1 MRDFLKAVKLL
12 LIDLASTFLFL
23 VLFLT
28 THNVIL
34 SVTLGMALG
43 LVGIGTQFVRR
54 KPIHTMQWL
63 SLFLTI
69 AVGTATL
76 LTKDPR
82 FVLFKPSVI
91 YAIVGVV
98 MLKRG
103 WLNPYVPAIARTVAP
118 DVVVV
123 VGFVW
128 AGLMF
133 VSAAVNAVVALTCSV
148 AIWALTMPIFA
159 MSSKVAVFLF
169 TFAAIRTIV
178 VRRVRAMPALE
189 RDALLVATGRR

>member
-12 LIDLASTFLFL
+12 LIDLASTILFL

-43 LVGIGTQFVRR
+43 LVWIGAQLVRR

-103 WLNPYVPAIARTVAP
+103 WLTPYVPAIARTVAP

-123 VGFVW
+123 IGFVW

-133 VSAAVNAVVALTCSV
+133 VSAAVNAVVALACSV
-148 AIWALTMPIFA
+148 ATWALTMPIFA
-159 MSSKVAVFLF
+159 MSSKAAVFLF
-169 TFAAIRTIV
+169 TFAAIRMIV

-189 RDALLVATGRR
+189 RDALLVSTGRR